1 MKASVRWLRE
11 LCPSLPDDA
20 NAIAAR
26 LTAAGLEVES
36 MHAFGLGAEACIV
49 ASIVSTRPHPSRG
62 GLRLVTVDHGGSR
75 ADATASRTQELV
87 CGAPNVP
94 DVGGLVVL
102 APLGTYL
109 PAKDATIERRMI
121 AGVPSEGMLCSEAEL
136 GLGDDGDGILVL
148 APGAV
153 APGTPLV
160 QALPSARDTILEIAV
175 TPNRPD
181 ALGHRGLAREAA
193 ALFGVP
199 CPPFPG
205 DGGAGKGSVASA
217 ADEDLTKYISIAIE
231 DPERCPHYGAA
242 VVVDVRVAP
251 SPFEVR
257 WRLASLGVRP
267 ISNVVDVTNLVM
279 LEFGHP
285 MHAFDLERVRGRAIV
300 VRRGR
305 SGEKLRTLD
314 GVDRAL
320 TDDDLVI
327 CDAEGP
333 VALAGVMG
341 GGESEIT
348 AETRRVLLECAYF
361 EPRGIRRAARRHG
374 LHTESSHRFERGVD
388 WGDTHAA
395 LARASSLVSGLAEG
409 VARATRVVEA
419 RPLAQRSVVLRQERL
434 DGLLGASV
442 DPEEA
447 RGILTRLGFV
457 SRDVPDPQRSSSP
470 EASSPPVQAS
480 RREAWSVPSFR
491 PDVARE
497 VDLIEEVARVRGY
510 DAIPTTLPSI
520 RPSRDAAPRESVARR
535 ARAAAV
541 AMGLS
546 EAITYSFVSPR
557 DLAIL
562 GAPEAAVVL
571 RNPMSEEQ
579 PAMRTSLLP
588 GLLRAVAQARRHGER
603 DARLFTV
610 GPLFLAS
617 AAALPDERL
626 AFAALLAGDRAAW
639 LSRPM
644 GVDVWDAKGIA
655 EGLTRRLLRRAA
667 VLRPIPASERPPGL
681 HPRGAA
687 WIEVAGKRVGSLGP
701 VHPDVGEAFEI
712 GEHAVVVEFDLEA
725 LEALGAGAARFL
737 PLPRFPASARDLSL
751 VVRDDVAAGDVEHA
765 AREAAGELA
774 EEVSLFDR
782 FVGGNVPAGHAS
794 LALHVVYRAP
804 DRTLTDADVDV
815 RHAQVVTAVEKRFG
829 ASLRGAS

>member
-26 LTAAGLEVES
+26 LTAAGLEVEAT
-36 MHAFGLGAEACIV
+36 HAFGLGAEACIV
-49 ASIVSTRPHPSRG
+49 ASVVSTRPHPSRS
-62 GLRLVTVDHGGSR
+62 GLRLVTVDQGGTP
-75 ADATASRTQELV
+75 ADATAARTQEVV

-94 DVGGLVVL
+94 EPGGLVVL

-109 PAKDATIERRMI
+109 PAKAMTVERRTI

-136 GLGDDGDGILVL
+136 GLGDDSDGILVL
-148 APGAV
+148 PAGSV

-160 QALPSARDTILEIAV
+160 QAIPAARDTILEIGL

-193 ALFGVP
+193 ALFDAP
-199 CPPFPG
+199 CPFPDEG
-205 DGGAGKGSVASA
+205 QDGSA
-217 ADEDLTKYISIAIE
+217 DDDLSKYVSIAIE

-242 VVVDVRVAP
+242 VLVGVRVAP
-251 SPFEVR
+251 SPLDVR

-285 MHAFDLERVRGRAIV
+285 MHAFDLERVRRSAIV
-300 VRRGR
+300 VRRAA

-320 TDDDLVI
+320 TDDDLAI
-327 CDAEGP
+327 CDGEGP

-348 AETRRVLLECAYF
+348 AQTERVLLECAYF
-361 EPRGIRRAARRHG
+361 DPRGVRRAARRHG

-388 WGDTHAA
+388 WGDTRAA
-395 LARASSLVSGLAEG
+395 LAKARSLVTKLAEG
-409 VARATRVVEA
+409 TTRAARIVEA
-419 RPLAQRSVVLRQERL
+419 RPLAHRSVSLRQERL
-434 DGLLGASV
+434 DGLLGAPV
-442 DPEEA
+442 DPQEA
-447 RGILTRLGFV
+447 HGILTRLGFE
-457 SRDVPDPQRSSSP
+457 P
-470 EASSPPVQAS
+470 
-480 RREAWSVPSFR
+480 REGGVWRVPSFR

-510 DAIPTTLPSI
+510 DAIPTTLPAL
-520 RPSRDAAPRESVARR
+520 RPSRDAAPREALARR

-541 AMGLS
+541 AIGLS
-546 EAITYSFVSPR
+546 EAITYAFVSPG
-557 DLAIL
+557 DLAAA

-579 PAMRTSLLP
+579 SVMRTSLLP
-588 GLLRAVAQARRHGER
+588 GLLRTVSQARRHGER

-610 GPLFLAS
+610 GPLFLGS
-617 AAALPDERL
+617 SSDLPEERL
-626 AFAALLAGDRAAW
+626 AFTALLAGDRAAW
-639 LSRPM
+639 LTRPQ

-655 EGLTRRLLRRAA
+655 EGMTQRLLRRGAT
-667 VLRPIPASERPPGL
+667 LRPMSTGEMSRAL

-687 WIEVAGKRVGSLGP
+687 WIEVGGKRVGSLGP
-701 VHPDVGEAFEI
+701 LHPDAIEAFEV
-712 GEHAVVVEFDLEA
+712 GEGVVVVEFDLEA
-725 LEALGAGAARFL
+725 LFAVGPAPARFV

-765 AREAAGELA
+765 AREAAGDLA
-774 EEVSLFDR
+774 EDVALFDR

-794 LALHVVYRAP
+794 LALHVVYRAL
-804 DRTLTDADVDV
+804 DRTLTDADVDA
-815 RHAQVVTAVEKRFG
+815 RHAQVVSALEKRFG